1 LVEDREKIPL
11 YENALSWH
19 RVFGAVPGLSAARA
33 DCNRG
38 SAGSVKSRGLKT
50 NNREK
55 QQLMS
60 RVKNEFHLAYEC
72 PRSFKKDHYPD
83 TVSINRTKGEK
94 SCRQDLI

>member
-19 RVFGAVPGLSAARA
+19 RVFGATPGLAPARA
-33 DCNRG
+33 DGNGG
-38 SAGSVKSRGLKT
+38 SAGSVKSRGLKID
-50 NNREK
+50 NREK

-72 PRSFKKDHYPD
+72 LRSFRKVQRPE
-83 TVSINRTKGEK
+83 TAGIA
-94 SCRQDLI
+94 